1 MAWEKGGCLILDEL
15 PKLDPNTAGLLN
27 EALAETA
34 GQPEN
39 TYIKKEEYE
48 KFLKII
54 KQIRIPEN
62 EKVELKKII
71 SYSDM

>member
-54 KQIRIPEN
+54 KHQR
-62 EKVELKKII
+62 
-71 SYSDM
+71 